1 MATHKPRQS
10 SKSKT
15 ELRYQPSPRGNMEGD
30 DHPGRCERWRKGLLC
45 IDLQYLGC
53 AEGFGVFENHRK
65 SGVTE
70 AAIQYFLDR
79 VNETIVPNVNKLQN
93 SFRSKSHE
101 VLHCRIQSLTQDGRD
116 RSPEHKQLE
125 LHAPP
130 GSKLAEFLPDVAP
143 LEDEVVINKTASG
156 VFISTNIEYVLRN
169 LCISELFIAGV
180 LTNECISSAA
190 RSASDLGFQVYVLSD
205 ACAGITEE
213 LHEATLLT
221 MRDRYAK
228 VITTEEG
235 IKLLEQESNP
245 DEERAV
251 ARSD

>member
-1 MATHKPRQS
+1 MSTDKLMQS
-10 SKSKT
+10 SNWKT
-15 ELRYQPSPRGNMEGD
+15 DPRYQPSPRGDMEGD
-30 DHPGRCERWRKGLLC
+30 DHPGRCERWRKALLC

-53 AEGFGVFENHRK
+53 AEGYGVFENHRK

-70 AAIQYFLDR
+70 AAIKYYLNR
-79 VNETIVPNVNKLQN
+79 VNETVVPNVSRLQD
-93 SFRSKSHE
+93 SFRGKSHE
-101 VLHCRIQSLTQDGRD
+101 VLHSRIQSLTQDGRD

-130 GSKLAEFLPDVAP
+130 GSKIAEFLPDVTP

-190 RSASDLGFQVYVLSD
+190 RSASDLGFKVYVLSD

-213 LHEATLLT
+213 LHDAALLT
-221 MRDRYAK
+221 MQDRYAT
-228 VITTEEG
+228 VISTEEA
-235 IKLLEQESNP
+235 IDMLAQESHS
-245 DEERAV
+245 DE
-251 ARSD
+251 DQGPG